1 MNSLFQQL
9 NKGQISLN
17 NSPKL
22 PSSISNLKNLF
33 NSNPQSFIQNMI
45 AKNPQLKNTIDML
58 NASKMSP
65 KDFFYQYAKQNG
77 VDPDQFID
85 SLK

>member
-9 NKGQISLN
+9 SKSQPP
-17 NSPKL
+17 SPKL
-22 PSSISNLKNLF
+22 PSSTINNLKSLF

-45 AKNPQLKNTIDML
+45 AKNPQLKNTMDML

>member
-1 MNSLFQQL
+1 
-9 NKGQISLN
+9 
-17 NSPKL
+17 
-22 PSSISNLKNLF
+22 
-33 NSNPQSFIQNMI
+33 MI
-45 AKNPQLKNTIDML
+45 AKNPQLKNTMDML

-77 VDPDQFID
+77 VDPDQCID